1 MQEMTPYELL
11 GGAGVVRWLTD
22 RFYDIMDTDPSV
34 KSLRDMHPADLAGE
48 VLSTLVERN
57 DLDPALVDGWIS
69 ELKGHA
75 SSINRFIRSI
85 HHEFNRQA

>member
-34 KSLRDMHPADLAGE
+34 KSLRDMHPADLAGSRE
-48 VLSTLVERN
+48 KLYMFLWP
-57 DLDPALVDGWIS
+57 PALA
-69 ELKGHA
+69 HA
-75 SSINRFIRSI
+75 PYAVCRG
-85 HHEFNRQA
+85 